1 MVKNG
6 KEPSTEE
13 MQALRCCFLGKTRM
27 RPILLQRMFQGY
39 QAGNCIERK
48 GLRYLW
54 KHVLGYPHSKYCP
67 TCKRAAMLEAHR
79 RSNERQKTERLENLE
94 VQISARAV
102 ELLTL
107 LFLDCSVIAR
117 NVPKLLFRTISEI
130 TNENTCGKIEP
141 KRGSKKK
148 KGEVCAGYALYAER
162 RLIPKRVRTF
172 VRRNAK
178 DTKSRISKKA
188 DIKRGKQKAKE

>member
-1 MVKNG
+1 MEARFWAIRIPNIARLAKEKRCWSLIVEATKG
-6 KEPSTEE
+6 K
-13 MQALRCCFLGKTRM
+13 
-27 RPILLQRMFQGY
+27 
-39 QAGNCIERK
+39 
-48 GLRYLW
+48 
-54 KHVLGYPHSKYCP
+54 
-67 TCKRAAMLEAHR
+67 
-79 RSNERQKTERLENLE
+79 KTERLENLE

-107 LFLDCSVIAR
+107 LFPDCSAIAQ

-162 RLIPKRVRTF
+162 RLIPKHVRTF
-172 VRRNAK
+172 VQRNVKRYEIANF
-178 DTKSRISKKA
+178 KKEQ
-188 DIKRGKQKAKE
+188 I

>member
-1 MVKNG
+1 MEARFWAIRIPNIARLAKEQRCWSLIVEATKG
-6 KEPSTEE
+6 K
-13 MQALRCCFLGKTRM
+13 
-27 RPILLQRMFQGY
+27 
-39 QAGNCIERK
+39 
-48 GLRYLW
+48 
-54 KHVLGYPHSKYCP
+54 
-67 TCKRAAMLEAHR
+67 
-79 RSNERQKTERLENLE
+79 KTERLENLE

-107 LFLDCSVIAR
+107 LFPDCSAIAQ

-162 RLIPKRVRTF
+162 RLIPKHVRTF
-172 VRRNAK
+172 VQRNVKRYEIANF
-178 DTKSRISKKA
+178 KKEQ
-188 DIKRGKQKAKE
+188 I